1 MSTVPAARKRLR
13 IAVLNRTFVSTG
25 GGAERY
31 SIALVEELSQ
41 RHEIHVF
48 AQTIEHQWPGVTY
61 HKLWTPL
68 VKPRWINQLWYAAT
82 SWWATRQGFDVV
94 HSHENSWHGQVQ
106 TVHVLPVKYSLFQGR
121 GGWQLALRWLKVVTS
136 PRLLTYLWLE
146 KTRYANRR
154 GRCVVATSPSLGAIM
169 AQTYPSVV
177 PAMKIIA
184 PGVSHV
190 PGPASVNARREARV
204 RLGLPTEGLCI
215 LFVGNDYRKKGLV
228 ALVDALRQLPSNI
241 FLAVVG
247 NASQIPLFKEQVKS
261 SGLEARIHF
270 LGSQKE
276 MSDVYIAADC
286 LAHPTQEDTFAMVVL
301 EALAYGLPV
310 VVSGPSYCGISGL
323 FQNGREALILD
334 NPHNSIE
341 LANAIEKILTNT
353 TLKDSLT
360 QAGVAFARSY
370 LWSEIAAQQEQVYL
384 CAGNSSAGD

>member
-1 MSTVPAARKRLR
+1 MSTVPEAGKRMR

-48 AQTIEHQWPGVTY
+48 AQAIEHQWPGVIY

-82 SWWATRQGFDVV
+82 SWWATRRGFDVV

-121 GGWQLALRWLKVVTS
+121 SDWRLALRWLKVLTS
-136 PRLLTYLWLE
+136 PRLLAYLWLE
-146 KTRYANRR
+146 RLRYANRR
-154 GRCVVATSPSLGAIM
+154 VRYIVATSPSLGAIM
-169 AQTYPSVV
+169 AQTYPEIVS
-177 PAMKIIA
+177 AMKVIA

-190 PGPASVNARREARV
+190 PGRASDKARREARV
-204 RLGLPTEGLCI
+204 RLGLPTEGWCI

-228 ALVDALRQLPSNI
+228 ALVDALRQLPENM

-247 NASQIPLFKEQVKS
+247 NAAQIPLFREQVKNN
-261 SGLEARIHF
+261 GLGARIHF

-301 EALAYGLPV
+301 EALAHGLPV
-310 VVSGPSYCGISGL
+310 IVSGPRYCGISGL
-323 FQNGREALILD
+323 LVNSMDALILD
-334 NPHNSIE
+334 NPHNSTE
-341 LANAIEKILTNT
+341 LANAVKDIATNT
-353 TLKDSLT
+353 ALQESLS
-360 QAGVAFARSY
+360 QGGVALARSY
-370 LWSEIAAQQEQVYL
+370 LWSEIAMQQERVYV
-384 CAGNSSAGD
+384 CAINSSVGD